1 LRSRLNSC
9 FSSRF
14 CSFFSCFVNFPSGDE
29 EGVKAAFGDDVDVTV
44 GDGNA
49 ELVGFVSRGLNFCAW
64 DLDFPGVIS
73 G

>member
-1 LRSRLNSC
+1 VRPCFNSC

-14 CSFFSCFVNFPSGDE
+14 CSFFSGFVNFPPGDE
-29 EGVKAAFGDDVDVTV
+29 EGVKAGCGDDVDV